1 MGTVDVWSWEAAR
14 RAALAVCL
22 LFPFPLPAQ
31 RAVQSATDEQV
42 RAAFLYQLAQFVT
55 WPEQK
60 DRAPI
65 QFCVL
70 GNGGFAELLDSV
82 LKGKTIREHALSVR
96 KVDSLDQFSGC
107 QVAFLALEKRKH
119 LQDAL
124 ARWGHSQVL
133 VVGEAEG
140 FTEMGGMV
148 NLRIADGRVTIEIN
162 LNAARKAG
170 LDIRS
175 QLLQVARI
183 VPGVSP

>member
-1 MGTVDVWSWEAAR
+1 MGAVDRCHRTLA
-14 RAALAVCL
+14 RAALAIW
-22 LFPFPLPAQ
+22 LFVPFALPA
-31 RAVQSATDEQV
+31 RKTVHSATDEQV
-42 RAAFLYQLAQFVT
+42 RAAFFYQLAQFVT

-70 GNGGFAELLDSV
+70 GNDGFADMLDAV
-82 LKGKTIREHALSVR
+82 LKGKTIREHALTVR
-96 KVDSLDQFSGC
+96 KAANLDQFSGC
-107 QVAFLALEKRKH
+107 HIAFLALGKRKQ

-124 ARWGHSQVL
+124 ARWGYTQML
-133 VVGEAEG
+133 LVGEAEG

-148 NLRIADGRVTIEIN
+148 NLKIDDGRVSIEIN

-183 VPGVSP
+183 VPGVKP

>member
-1 MGTVDVWSWEAAR
+1 MLAR
-14 RAALAVCL
+14 VALAVWL
-22 LFPFPLPAQ
+22 LTSFPLPAQ
-31 RAVQSATDEQV
+31 RAVHSATDEQV
-42 RAAFLYQLAQFVT
+42 RAAFFYQLAQFIT
-55 WPEQK
+55 WPEEK

-70 GNGGFAELLDSV
+70 GNDGFADMLDAV
-82 LKGKTIREHALSVR
+82 LKGKTIREHGLSVR
-96 KVDSLDQFSGC
+96 KANSLEQLGGC
-107 QVAFLALEKRKH
+107 HVAFLALGKRKQ
-119 LQDAL
+119 LQDTL
-124 ARWGHSQVL
+124 ARWAYTQML

-148 NLRIADGRVTIEIN
+148 NLRIDEGRVTIEIN

-183 VPGVSP
+183 VPGVKP